1 MMARTIRTSHTKN
14 HTIPGMAY
22 PLMVLVLATTAS
34 YPPMPDL
41 IGRRTEGCGKGGPAV
56 SRARIEGASPVLRA
70 SVRPPSRLRAK
81 SGPLLT
87 LSSRRSRMRSCHGP
101 LCRPFDQSDLA
112 GRDPGRAVAEGAA
125 RLDQLPFIDAGHGPD
140 VDQAAGVVHL
150 REEPSISQP
159 AEAVSTSSCDAPPT
173 SDRHRLGPKL
183 SSMTEQQET
192 LAPRPMIVTT
202 GATARL
208 GAPPP
213 GRPPR
218 ADTVADRR
226 ADGGPE
232 AVSAVASRRP

>member
-1 MMARTIRTSHTKN
+1 MPPPAQCTIQASRMMARTIRTSHTKN

-159 AEAVSTSSCDAPPT
+159 AEAVSTSSCDAPPARAEAQQH
-173 SDRHRLGPKL
+173 DRAAGNPG
-183 SSMTEQQET
+183 
-192 LAPRPMIVTT
+192 TT
-202 GATARL
+202 PHDRDDRGYCAARRAAAGAATAR
-208 GAPPP
+208 
-213 GRPPR
+213 
-218 ADTVADRR
+218 
-226 ADGGPE
+226 
-232 AVSAVASRRP
+232 